1 MKTNHILQYI
11 LACAMVCMASLI
23 GASAEIRLPAFITD
37 NMVVQRNSSLTL
49 RGTATP
55 GSTVVITPGWGTKT
69 IKAKAG
75 TDGTFTATV
84 NTPEAGGPYCL
95 TLSDGKDELTLN
107 NILSGE
113 VWLCSGQSNMEFPV
127 NGWTNVMGYDT
138 LIPTAQHPD
147 IRLLQITKQTAMK
160 PQSDCRTNMGGWV
173 ECTPATVPEFS
184 AVAYLYAREL
194 AEKLHV
200 PVGVIDATWGGT
212 PAEAWTSFDGVK
224 NIDGF
229 EQEAAALERCD
240 FDATRLQDDYEKRL
254 SDWMAL
260 AEKQQ
265 PAEGTETQS
274 GLMPTGTNWEN
285 TVLPASF
292 DGIVWVSKTIEIP
305 EAAAGKPMTLH
316 LGAIDDEDITYFNG
330 SEIARGS
337 GYDTPRIY
345 TVPAEMVKAGN
356 AEIKIRIS
364 DFGGGG
370 GFNGGD
376 KMTAEAGGV
385 SIPLDGDWNYN
396 VAVDFAKLPAKPV
409 SVTGSSYPT
418 VLYNAMIHPLSVMPV
433 KGVIWYQGCANVG
446 RDRQYEPLFQTL
458 ITDWRKLWNNQEM
471 PFYFVQLAGYL
482 KPSYCQPDSEWAAL
496 RNAQAKALKLPHTGM
511 ATAIDLG
518 NPADIH
524 PRNKQDVAH
533 RLALLAMAQDY
544 GQDVTCRA
552 PALSKAESNGDRII
566 LTFDGELKPTSAAIT
581 GFIISDGKGNF
592 APACGRLTGERT
604 IELSSPKVPRPTV
617 VRYNWADYPG
627 GNLYGTTG
635 LPVAPFAT
643 DK

>member
-11 LACAMVCMASLI
+11 LACAMDCMVSVI

-49 RGTATP
+49 RGTAAP
-55 GSTVVITPGWGTKT
+55 GSTVVITPGWGIKT

-212 PAEAWTSFDGVK
+212 PAEAWTSFEGVK

-265 PAEGTETQS
+265 PAEGPDAQS

-345 TVPAEMVKAGN
+345 SVPAEMVKAGN

-458 ITDWRKLWNNQEM
+458 ITDWRKLWKNQEM

-566 LTFDGELKPTSAAIT
+566 LTFDGELKPTSVAIT

>member
-1 MKTNHILQYI
+1 MKTSHILQYI
-11 LACAMVCMASLI
+11 LACAIVCVVSAS

-37 NMVVQRNSSLTL
+37 NMVVQRNSTLTL
-49 RGTATP
+49 HGTAAP
-55 GSTVVITPGWGTKT
+55 GSNVQITPGWDNRATT
-69 IKAKAG
+69 VKANA
-75 TDGTFTATV
+75 DGMFTANV
-84 NTPEAGGPYCL
+84 STPEAGGPYCL
-95 TLSDGKDELTLN
+95 TIADGHDELTLN

-113 VWLCSGQSNMEFPV
+113 VWVCSGQSNMEFPV
-127 NGWTNVMGYDT
+127 NGWTSVMGYDT

-147 IRLLQITKQTAMK
+147 IRLLQITKQTALT

-194 AEKLHV
+194 AARLHV

-212 PAEAWTSFDGVK
+212 PAEAWTSFEGAK
-224 NIDGF
+224 KIDGF
-229 EQEAAALERCD
+229 EQETAALERCD
-240 FDATRLQDDYEKRL
+240 FDAVRLQADYEQRL

-260 AEKQQ
+260 AESQR
-265 PAEGTETQS
+265 PADGATAMS

-285 TVLPASF
+285 SVLPASF
-292 DGIVWVSKTIEIP
+292 DGIVWVTKQIEIP
-305 EAAAGKPMTLH
+305 AEAAGKPLTLH

-330 SEIARGS
+330 TEIARGS

-376 KMTAEAGGV
+376 KMLAENGGV
-385 SIPLDGDWNYN
+385 SIPLEGDWNYQ
-396 VAVDFAKLPAKPV
+396 VAVDFSTLPAKPV
-409 SVTGSSYPT
+409 STGSSSYPT
-418 VLYNAMIHPLSVMPV
+418 VLYNAMIHPLAAMPV

-446 RDRQYEPLFQTL
+446 RHSQYEPLFQTL
-458 ITDWRKLWNNQEM
+458 ITDWRRLWNNQEM

-482 KPSYCQPDSEWAAL
+482 QPSFCQPDSEWAAL
-496 RNAQAKALKLPHTGM
+496 RNAQAKALALPHTGM

-533 RLALLAMAQDY
+533 RLALLALANDY
-544 GQDVTCRA
+544 GQDVVCQA
-552 PALSKAESNGDRII
+552 PALTRVDKKGNSLR
-566 LTFDGELKPTSAAIT
+566 LTFDADLKPSSVALT
-581 GFIISDGKGNF
+581 GFIISDGKSSF
-592 APACGRLTGERT
+592 APACGRLIDDRT
-604 IELSSPKVPRPTV
+604 IELTSPKVTNPTV
-617 VRYNWADYPG
+617 ARYNWADYPG

-635 LPVAPFAT
+635 LPVPPFAT

>member
-1 MKTNHILQYI
+1 MT
-11 LACAMVCMASLI
+11 CMAI
-23 GASAEIRLPAFITD
+23 APRATAEIRLPAFITD

-49 RGTATP
+49 HGTTTP
-55 GSTVVITPGWGTKT
+55 GSTVEVTPGWDTRAT
-69 IKAKAG
+69 TTKAG
-75 TDGTFTATV
+75 ADGTFTAIV
-84 NTPEAGGPYCL
+84 DTPEAGGPYCL
-95 TLSDGKDELTLN
+95 TITDGKDELTLN

-113 VWLCSGQSNMEFPV
+113 VWICSGQSNMEFPV
-127 NGWTNVMGYDT
+127 QGWATVMGYDT

-147 IRLLQITKQTAMK
+147 IRLLQITKQTALT

-173 ECTPATVPEFS
+173 ECTPASVPEFS

-194 AEKLHV
+194 AGKLHV
-200 PVGVIDATWGGT
+200 PVGVVDATWGGT
-212 PAEAWTSFDGVK
+212 PAEAWTSFEGVK
-224 NIDGF
+224 RIDGF
-229 EQEAAALERCD
+229 EQEAAALERCG
-240 FDATRLQDDYEKRL
+240 FDAARLQADYEQRL
-254 SDWMAL
+254 SDWMVL

-265 PAEGTETQS
+265 PAEGSQAVS

-292 DGIVWVSKTIEIP
+292 DGIVWVTKQIEIP
-305 EAAAGKPMTLH
+305 AAAAGKPLTLR

-330 SEIARGS
+330 TEIARGS

-345 TVPAEMVKAGN
+345 TVPAHMVKAGN

-376 KMTAEAGGV
+376 KMMAEADGV
-385 SIPLDGDWNYN
+385 TVPLDGDWNYK
-396 VAVDFAKLPAKPV
+396 VAVDFSRLPAKPV

-418 VLYNAMIHPLSVMPV
+418 VLYNAMIHPLSAMPV

-458 ITDWRKLWNNQEM
+458 ITDWRKLWKNQDM
-471 PFYFVQLAGYL
+471 PFYFVQLAGFL
-482 KPSYCQPDSEWAAL
+482 KPSFCQPDSEWAAL
-496 RNAQAKALKLPHTGM
+496 RNAQAKALSLPHTGM

-533 RLALLAMAQDY
+533 RLALLALANDY
-544 GQDVTCRA
+544 GHDVTCKA
-552 PALSKAESNGDRII
+552 PALKRIDRKDGRLI
-566 LTFDGELKPTSAAIT
+566 LTFDGDLKPTSVALT
-581 GFIISDGKGNF
+581 GFIISDGKGDF
-592 APACGRLTGERT
+592 ATACGRLIDART
-604 IELSSPKVPRPTV
+604 IELSSPKVSNPAV
-617 VRYNWADYPG
+617 ARYNWADYPG